1 MYAISNPQ
9 TNERHTTTIRPN
21 LQPLA
26 PPRREHR
33 ERDFGIGYG
42 NSSGYVSHRR
52 YSSNWG
58 DARFRCA

>member
-1 MYAISNPQ
+1 MYAISTPQ
-9 TNERHTTTIRPN
+9 TNERHTTTTRQN
-21 LQPLA
+21 LQPPA
-26 PPRREHR
+26 PARREHR

-58 DARFRCA
+58 AARFSCA